1 MKKLVKKINVLWYS
15 HPRMAIAL
23 MLVAVNLLVILL
35 FTCILTVVSGE
46 AFLDSLAYLF
56 TFTLSSD
63 DVYNFITDGGDN
75 LLCFI
80 IKIVLAIIQMVI
92 FSGAL
97 IGFTTD
103 LLQSTIDKR
112 LNNTGKISLSNH
124 YVFLNWSSIG
134 PNLIYDLS

>member
-1 MKKLVKKINVLWYS
+1 MKKLLKKINVLWYS

-23 MLVAVNLLVILL
+23 MLVAVNLFVILV
-35 FTCILTVVSGE
+35 FTCILTLVSE
-46 AFLDSLAYLF
+46 KPFLDSLAYLF

-63 DVYNFITDGGDN
+63 DVYSFVNNDGDN
-75 LLCFI
+75 LICFI

-103 LLQSTIDKR
+103 LLQSTIDQR
-112 LNNTGKISLSNH
+112 LNNTGKISLIS
-124 YVFLNWSSIG
+124 VSSFKIFIIR
-134 PNLIYDLS
+134 LLRY